1 MRPALLLLLLAS
13 AFPSHAQ
20 NSAQLVGIQQ
30 DLTEL
35 KAEVEKLRLENA
47 DLRAEVSRLRAIP
60 APAAPAPKGADA
72 ESLARLKAEVLAE
85 LDRRLKLQTGDVN
98 AALADLTKQVNA
110 ALGRPAAAAP
120 AAPAPSGPAPAAP
133 VEGFPADMPQTG
145 IKYTVKS
152 GDSVIKVARNN
163 KSKVEWILKANS
175 LANPNDLKAGA
186 VIFIPQPEE
195 PAR

>member
-13 AFPSHAQ
+13 VLPSHAQ

-47 DLRAEVSRLRAIP
+47 DLRAEVSRLRAAP

-98 AALADLTKQVNA
+98 AALADLTRQVNA
-110 ALGRPAAAAP
+110 ALGRPAA

-145 IKYTVKS
+145 VKYTVKS
-152 GDSVIKVARNN
+152 GDSVTKVARNN

>member
-13 AFPSHAQ
+13 VLPSHAQ

-47 DLRAEVSRLRAIP
+47 DLRAEVSRLRAAP

-72 ESLARLKAEVLAE
+72 ESLARLKTEVLAE

-98 AALADLTKQVNA
+98 AALADLTRQVNA
-110 ALGRPAAAAP
+110 ALGRPAA

-145 IKYTVKS
+145 VKYTVKS
-152 GDSVIKVARNN
+152 GDSVTKVARNN

>member
-1 MRPALLLLLLAS
+1 MRPALLLLLLS
-13 AFPSHAQ
+13 TVLPSHAQ

-47 DLRAEVSRLRAIP
+47 DLRAEVSRLRAAP
-60 APAAPAPKGADA
+60 APAAPAAKGADA
-72 ESLARLKAEVLAE
+72 ESLARLRAEVLAE

-98 AALADLTKQVNA
+98 AALADLTRQVNA
-110 ALGRPAAAAP
+110 ALGRSAPAAP
-120 AAPAPSGPAPAAP
+120 AAPAPGAPAAP
-133 VEGFPADMPQTG
+133 AGPVDGFPVDMPQTG

-152 GDSVIKVARNN
+152 GDSVTKVARNN

-175 LANPNDLKAGA
+175 LSNPNDLKAGA
-186 VIFIPQPEE
+186 VIFIPQPE
-195 PAR
+195 

>member
-13 AFPSHAQ
+13 VLPSSAQ
-20 NSAQLVGIQQ
+20 TSAQLVGIQQ

-47 DLRAEVSRLRAIP
+47 DLRAEVSRLRTVP
-60 APAAPAPKGADA
+60 APAAPAAKGADA
-72 ESLARLKAEVLAE
+72 ESLVRLKAEILAE

-110 ALGRPAAAAP
+110 ALGRPAP
-120 AAPAPSGPAPAAP
+120 TAPAPAPGAPAPNAP

-152 GDSVIKVARNN
+152 GDSVTKVARNN

-175 LANPNDLKAGA
+175 LSNPNDLKAGS
-186 VIFIPQPEE
+186 VIFIPQPE
-195 PAR
+195 

>member
-13 AFPSHAQ
+13 VLPSHAQ

-47 DLRAEVSRLRAIP
+47 DLRAEVSRLRAAP
-60 APAAPAPKGADA
+60 APAAPSPKGADA

-98 AALADLTKQVNA
+98 AALADLTRQVNA
-110 ALGRPAAAAP
+110 ALGRPAAAAT
-120 AAPAPSGPAPAAP
+120 APSGPAPAAP
-133 VEGFPADMPQTG
+133 VGGFPADMPQTG

-152 GDSVIKVARNN
+152 GDSLTKLARHN

>member
-13 AFPSHAQ
+13 VLPSHAQ

-47 DLRAEVSRLRAIP
+47 DLRAEVSRLRAAP
-60 APAAPAPKGADA
+60 PPAAPAPKGADA

-110 ALGRPAAAAP
+110 ALGRPAPTAP
-120 AAPAPSGPAPAAP
+120 AGPAPSGPAPAAP

-145 IKYTVKS
+145 VKYTVKS
-152 GDSVIKVARNN
+152 GDSVTKVARNN

>member
-13 AFPSHAQ
+13 SIPSHAQ

-35 KAEVEKLRLENA
+35 RAEVEKLRLENA
-47 DLRAEVSRLRAIP
+47 DLRAEVSRLRTAP
-60 APAAPAPKGADA
+60 APAAPAAKGADA
-72 ESLARLKAEVLAE
+72 ESLARLRAELLAE
-85 LDRRLKLQTGDVN
+85 LDRRLKLQTADVN
-98 AALADLTKQVNA
+98 AALADLTRQVNA
-110 ALGRPAAAAP
+110 ALGRPPAASPAP
-120 AAPAPSGPAPAAP
+120 AAPAALAPAAP
-133 VEGFPADMPQTG
+133 VEGFTADMPQTG

-152 GDSVIKVARNN
+152 GDSVTKVARNN

-175 LANPNDLKAGA
+175 LGNPNDLKAGA

>member
-13 AFPSHAQ
+13 VLPSHAQ

-47 DLRAEVSRLRAIP
+47 DLRAEVSRLRAAP

-98 AALADLTKQVNA
+98 AALADLTRQVNA
-110 ALGRPAAAAP
+110 ALGRPAPAAA
-120 AAPAPSGPAPAAP
+120 APSGPAPAAP

-145 IKYTVKS
+145 VKYTVKS
-152 GDSVIKVARNN
+152 GDSVTKVARNN

>member
-13 AFPSHAQ
+13 VLPSHAQ

-47 DLRAEVSRLRAIP
+47 DLRAEVSRLRAAP

-98 AALADLTKQVNA
+98 AALADLTRQVNA
-110 ALGRPAAAAP
+110 ALGRPAA

-145 IKYTVKS
+145 VKYTVKS
-152 GDSVIKVARNN
+152 GDSVTKVARNN

-195 PAR
+195 PAC